1 MPRFADFK
9 ILTKI
14 LTLLG
19 LLALVS
25 LGATVFSTGKMRYI
39 DDTYG
44 DMIDGPGRANLAVA
58 RANRN
63 LVYINRSIYR
73 LLTEVTD
80 DGDKQAMQ
88 EITDTEG
95 FFDKQIKAA
104 IKGMPS
110 EEDEIKQIT
119 SKYKAAMTTACA
131 ETIRLGNI
139 ANEDDK
145 TKAATQMRE
154 KCDPALHEVMDDIS
168 ALTNKIIKINDKDSE
183 DALAV
188 TNATIRNTYISVL
201 GGLALVALLAAYLT
215 RSGISKPI
223 KKIADVL
230 EELAKGNFDA
240 EIGGTNRK
248 DEVGDIAK
256 AALVFRD
263 QGQETLRLRAEQ
275 EKAKAR
281 AEQDRKTMMLKLADD
296 FENSVKD
303 VVEIVSSAAT
313 EMQATAQSLASTA
326 EHTSQ
331 QSMAASSASEETS
344 VSVQTVASTAG
355 QLTSSIAEINTQVA
369 QSTAITNKVS
379 EDGAAANVTMQKL
392 ASTATKIGEVVQLIQ
407 SIAGQT
413 NLLALNATIEA
424 ARAGDAGKGFAV
436 VASEVKSLAN
446 QTAKATEDIEQQ
458 IMTIQSETQTAVS
471 AIAGM
476 CKTLVDVKSTSSA
489 IAAAIEEQSAATKEI
504 SRNVQQAANG
514 TQEVSRNITDVTRA
528 VQETGTATS
537 QMLESASELAK
548 QSEVLRDKVST
559 FLSNVRTA

>member
-1 MPRFADFK
+1 MPRFSDFK

-25 LGATVFSTGKMRYI
+25 LGATVFATGKMRYI

-44 DMIDGPGRANLAVA
+44 NLIDGPGRANLAIA

-104 IKGMPS
+104 VKGMPA
-110 EEDEIKQIT
+110 EEEGINQVAGR
-119 SKYKAAMTTACA
+119 YRAAMSGACA

-145 TKAATQMRE
+145 RKASVQMRE
-154 KCDPALHEVMDDIS
+154 KCDPALHDVMDEIS
-168 ALTNKIIKINDKDSE
+168 SLTNKVIKSNDKDSE

-188 TNATIRNTYISVL
+188 TNATIKNTYISVL
-201 GGLALVALLAAYLT
+201 GGLALIALLAAYLT

-223 KKIADVL
+223 KNIAGVL
-230 EELAKGNFDA
+230 EELAKGNVEA
-240 EIGGTNRK
+240 EIGGANRK

-263 QGQETLRLRAEQ
+263 QGQETHRLRAEQ
-275 EKAKAR
+275 EKAKTQ

-296 FENSVKD
+296 FESSVKH

-313 EMQATAQSLASTA
+313 EMQATAQSLATTA
-326 EHTSQ
+326 EQTNH
-331 QSMAASSASEETS
+331 QSIAASSASEETA
-344 VSVQTVASTAG
+344 VSVQTVAATAE
-355 QLTSSIAEINTQVA
+355 QLTASIAEINTQVT
-369 QSTAITNKVS
+369 QSTAVTNKVA
-379 EDGAAANVTMQKL
+379 EDGAAANATMQTL
-392 ASTATKIGEVVQLIQ
+392 ASTAKKIGEVLQLIQ

-446 QTAKATEDIEQQ
+446 QTAQATEDIEQQ
-458 IMTIQSETQTAVS
+458 IMAIQSQTQTAVL
-471 AIAGM
+471 AISGM
-476 CKTLVDVKSTSSA
+476 CKTLDSVKSASTA
-489 IAAAIEEQSAATKEI
+489 IASAIEEQSAATKEI
-504 SRNVQQAANG
+504 SRNVQQAADG
-514 TQEVSRNITDVTRA
+514 TQQVSRNITDVTRA
-528 VQETGTATS
+528 AKETGTAAS

-548 QSEVLRDKVST
+548 QSESLRDKVGK
-559 FLSNVRTA
+559 FLSDVRSA